1 MINFEGNYETEIRK
15 IRNAVF
21 TKEQRVNSNA
31 DFDGED
37 KNAIQILI
45 KMNDQF
51 AGTGRMLTD
60 GHIGRIA
67 VLKLFRGNG
76 VGQKIIETF
85 IKIAHKKNMKRVYLD
100 SQKHAISFYE
110 KLGFKEYGSFYEEEG
125 IMHIH
130 MEKLN
135 KLKKKDRSHR

>member
-85 IKIAHKKNMKRVYLD
+85 STMNCRYAQVVVTR
-100 SQKHAISFYE
+100 
-110 KLGFKEYGSFYEEEG
+110 KLSITGVIWTYRYFSK
-125 IMHIH
+125 
-130 MEKLN
+130 
-135 KLKKKDRSHR
+135 